1 MIVFVDGD
9 VPCRVERRRD
19 VKRWLSKL
27 AQQHGQTLGDLSVVS
42 YSDEGL
48 LAYNRTY
55 LDHDT
60 YTDIITF
67 DHSDEQVVSGDLLIS
82 FERVFES
89 AENEGVT
96 RQNELRRV
104 MAHGVL
110 HLLGFRDKS
119 PEDAQ
124 AMRKAEDEALA
135 MFHVEHGA

>member
-19 VKRWLSKL
+19 VKRWLSTL
-27 AQQHGQTLGDLSVVS
+27 AQKHGQTLGDLSVVS

-82 FERVFES
+82 FERVFEN
-89 AENEGVT
+89 ADNEGVT
-96 RQNELRRV
+96 PQNELRRV

-110 HLLGFRDKS
+110 HLLGFKDKS

-135 MFHVEHGA
+135 MFHVERGA

>member
-19 VKRWLSKL
+19 VKRWLAKL

-82 FERVFES
+82 FERVFEN
-89 AENEGVT
+89 ADNECVT
-96 RQNELRRV
+96 HQDELRRV
-104 MAHGVL
+104 LAHGVL
-110 HLLGFRDKS
+110 HLQHPLPLLLLS
-119 PEDAQ
+119 HQ
-124 AMRKAEDEALA
+124 
-135 MFHVEHGA
+135 V

>member
-19 VKRWLSKL
+19 VKRWLAKL

-67 DHSDEQVVSGDLLIS
+67 DHSDEKVVSGDLLIS
-82 FERVFES
+82 FERVFEN
-89 AENEGVT
+89 ADNERVT
-96 RQNELRRV
+96 HQDELRRV

-110 HLLGFRDKS
+110 HLLGFKDKS
-119 PEDAQ
+119 PEDAR
-124 AMRKAEDEALA
+124 AMRQAEDEALA